1 MRPVSLSGLSRSL
14 LSYMVGFE
22 STSSCTLP
30 RLDRRVNSY
39 GPISPLV
46 IGYGLIMLAESAWVN
61 IRCTSIIQASS
72 DNYAGIIHLLH
83 TTWYMINAK

>member
-39 GPISPLV
+39 GPR
-46 IGYGLIMLAESAWVN
+46 LI
-61 IRCTSIIQASS
+61 ASS
-72 DNYAGIIHLLH
+72 GPVVIALPIAPPRVIAAVDIFWSIKVLKIGS
-83 TTWYMINAK
+83 NAVPR

>member
-1 MRPVSLSGLSRSL
+1 MKSSTL
-14 LSYMVGFE
+14 LYIGVVWSW
-22 STSSCTLP
+22 C
-30 RLDRRVNSY
+30 NSY